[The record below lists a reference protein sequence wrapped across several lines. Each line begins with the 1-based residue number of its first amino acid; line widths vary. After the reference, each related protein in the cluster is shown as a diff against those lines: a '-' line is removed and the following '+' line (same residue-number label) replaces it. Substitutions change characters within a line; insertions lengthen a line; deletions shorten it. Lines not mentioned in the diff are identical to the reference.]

1 MAANI
6 QNISMKTIMDDVKD
20 IFNGD
25 NKEYQPDNKNHDL
38 ENVLIL
44 TFDENN
50 DRQLFKSFPEI
61 ELYAAEQGISPEKVI
76 GAEIDNLQQKVTED
90 WNNGISVI
98 EQGETL
104 TTTISLEGFAITRGL
119 DAQGKKTFAAGDQV
133 AIYYQNTS
141 DVAKMAITTA
151 LTTTDISDDGKTA
164 KFTVTLNDPKPSGKL
179 RYVYPASMAETEITS
194 VDSNENISSEFL
206 LQQDG
211 TLETLANKFDLAIYD
226 GNLTDKALLPTTAT
240 LKNQLAIAELTIK
253 DYAGTDITDKIKKLD
268 IQLCGNGYALT
279 RPDNAAGP
287 IYVAL
292 YPTPGSNK
300 ENITVTATAND
311 DTKYEKDFK
320 FNFAANNIYPIA
332 VKTFKV
338 VDVSTLTIPDGGTHI
353 EYTAQNGDM
362 LTGTIANRVR
372 ICIAANA
379 NVALKNLTIDYEAP
393 PGSNFYFHNS
403 GITCIGNATI
413 ILEGTNKVKAFEGD
427 FPGIWAATNSSNN
440 DYTLTIKGDGSLE
453 AIGQMGGAGI
463 GGCNGGN
470 CGNIVIESG
479 SITATGG
486 NNAAGIGSGYR
497 SSCGNILISGGTVK
511 ATGGNNAAG
520 IGTGDNGT
528 CGSITITNGVK
539 KVIAKR
545 GTNADCSI
553 CSIGKGNGN
562 SSCGKVT
569 ILGVEYWN
577 GSGYVND
584 AGRIYLQDPDLKII
598 P

>member
-1 MAANI
+1 MAALAVVGVI
-6 QNISMKTIMDDVKD
+6 IMGCAGEDMANEAPQAK
-20 IFNGD
+20 NG
-25 NKEYQPDNKNHDL
+25 N
-38 ENVLIL
+38 
-44 TFDENN
+44 
-50 DRQLFKSFPEI
+50 
-61 ELYAAEQGISPEKVI
+61 KVI
-76 GAEIDNLQQKVTED
+76 Q
-90 WNNGISVI
+90 
-98 EQGETL
+98 
-104 TTTISLEGFAITRGL
+104 TTTISLGGSAGTRAL
-119 DAQGKKTFAAGDQV
+119 DADGKKTFAVGDQI
-133 AIYYQNTS
+133 AIYYKNTS
-141 DVAKMAITTA
+141 DELQLANSAA
-151 LTTTDISDDGKTA
+151 LTANDISSDGKTA
-164 KFTVTLNDPKPSGKL
+164 TIKVEMTDPKPESQL
-179 RYVYPASMAETEITS
+179 RYIYPAAMGRTDYHPADVIENTIN
-194 VDSNENISSEFL
+194 NEKLSDD
-206 LQQDG
+206 QDG
-211 TLETLANKFDLAIYD
+211 TLATLASKFDLAVYD
-226 GNLTDKALLPTTAT
+226 GNLTSNGGLPGSAT
-240 LKNQLAIAELTIK
+240 LKNQLTIAELTIK

-320 FNFAANNIYPIA
+320 FTFAANNIYPIA

-338 VDVSTLTIPDGGTHI
+338 VDVSTLTIPDGENHV

-427 FPGIWAATNSSNN
+427 FPGISAATNNS
-440 DYTLTIKGDGSLE
+440 TLTIKGDGSLE

-463 GGCNGGN
+463 GGGNGGN

-486 NNAAGIGSGYR
+486 NNAAGIGSGY
-497 SSCGNILISGGTVK
+497 SNSCGNILISGGTVK

-520 IGTGDNGT
+520 IGTGDYGT

-539 KVIAKR
+539 EVIAKK
-545 GTNADCSI
+545 GTNAD

-584 AGRIYLQDPDLKII
+584 EGRIYLQDPDLKII

>member
-1 MAANI
+1 MQKISKYMMMAALALVGTMMTGCT
-6 QNISMKTIMDDVKD
+6 SDDLA
-20 IFNGD
+20 N
-25 NKEYQPDNKNHDL
+25 EAPQTKNDSTP
-38 ENVLIL
+38 V
-44 TFDENN
+44 
-50 DRQLFKSFPEI
+50 
-61 ELYAAEQGISPEKVI
+61 
-76 GAEIDNLQQKVTED
+76 
-90 WNNGISVI
+90 
-98 EQGETL
+98 TL
-104 TTTISLEGFAITRGL
+104 TTTISLDGGATTRAL

-164 KFTVTLNDPKPSGKL
+164 KFTVTLNDPKPLGKL

-194 VDSNENISSEFL
+194 VDGNENISTDFEDE
-206 LQQDG
+206 QDG
-211 TLETLANKFDLAIYD
+211 TLETLASKFDLAIYD
-226 GNLTDKALLPTTAT
+226 GSLSSKALLPTTAT
-240 LKNQLAIAELTIK
+240 LKNQLTIAELTIK

-320 FNFAANNIYPIA
+320 FTFAANNIYPIA

-338 VDVSTLTIPDGGTHI
+338 VDVSTLTIPDGEKHV
-353 EYTAQNGDM
+353 EYTTQNGDM
-362 LTGTIANRVR
+362 LTGTIANRVL
-372 ICIAANA
+372 ISIAANA

-393 PGSNFYFHNS
+393 SGSNFYFHNP
-403 GITCIGNATI
+403 GITCKGNATI

-427 FPGIWAATNSSNN
+427 FPGISAATNISNN

-463 GGCNGGN
+463 GGGKGGN

-486 NNAAGIGSGYR
+486 NNAAGIGSGY
-497 SSCGNILISGGTVK
+497 SNSCGNILISGGTVK

-520 IGTGDNGT
+520 IGTGDYGT

-539 KVIAKR
+539 EVIAKK
-545 GTNADCSI
+545 GTNAD

-562 SSCGKVT
+562 SRCGKVT

-584 AGRIYLQDPDLKII
+584 EGRIYLQDPDLKII

>member
-1 MAANI
+1 MQKISKYMMMAALAL
-6 QNISMKTIMDDVKD
+6 MGTMMTGCAGDDLA
-20 IFNGD
+20 
-25 NKEYQPDNKNHDL
+25 KEAPQ
-38 ENVLIL
+38 V
-44 TFDENN
+44 NN
-50 DRQLFKSFPEI
+50 DNHT
-61 ELYAAEQGISPEKVI
+61 V
-76 GAEIDNLQQKVTED
+76 
-90 WNNGISVI
+90 
-98 EQGETL
+98 TL
-104 TTTISLEGFAITRGL
+104 TTTISLDGSATTRAL

-194 VDSNENISSEFL
+194 VDGNENISIEFL

-211 TLETLANKFDLAIYD
+211 TLETLASKFDLAIYD
-226 GNLTDKALLPTTAT
+226 GSLSSKALLPTTAT
-240 LKNQLAIAELTIK
+240 LKNQLTIAELTIK

-320 FNFAANNIYPIA
+320 FTFAANNIYPIA

-362 LTGTIANRVR
+362 LTGTIANRVL
-372 ICIAANA
+372 ISIAADA
-379 NVALKNLTIDYEAP
+379 NVALKNLTIDDDVP
-393 PGSNFYFHNS
+393 PASGNFDVP
-403 GITCIGNATI
+403 GITCLGNATI
-413 ILEGTNKVKAFEGD
+413 ILEGTNKVKAFGSID
-427 FPGIWAATNSSNN
+427 PGILAAYNGS
-440 DYTLTIKGDGSLE
+440 DAEYTLTIKGEGSLE
-453 AIGQMGGAGI
+453 AIGQSGGAGI
-463 GGCNGGN
+463 GGGDSKG

-479 SITATGG
+479 YITATGG
-486 NNAAGIGSGYR
+486 SGGAGIGSGRHYSCGKITISGGTVKATGGVNAAGIGTGDAGGLCR
-497 SSCGNILISGGTVK
+497 DILISGGTVT

-539 KVIAKR
+539 EVMANR
-545 GTNADCSI
+545 GTNAVR
-553 CSIGKGNGN
+553 SIGKGNGN

-584 AGRIYLQDPDLKII
+584 GRIPLEDSDLKII

>member
-1 MAANI
+1 MAALALVGTMMTGCT
-6 QNISMKTIMDDVKD
+6 SDDLANEAPQAK
-20 IFNGD
+20 ND
-25 NKEYQPDNKNHDL
+25 NTP
-38 ENVLIL
+38 V
-44 TFDENN
+44 
-50 DRQLFKSFPEI
+50 
-61 ELYAAEQGISPEKVI
+61 
-76 GAEIDNLQQKVTED
+76 
-90 WNNGISVI
+90 
-98 EQGETL
+98 TL
-104 TTTISLEGFAITRGL
+104 TTTISLDGGATTRAL

-164 KFTVTLNDPKPSGKL
+164 KFTVTLNDPKPLGKL

-194 VDSNENISSEFL
+194 VDGNENISTDFIDK
-206 LQQDG
+206 QDG
-211 TLETLANKFDLAIYD
+211 TLETISSKFDLAIFD
-226 GNLTDKALLPTTAT
+226 GSLTSNALLPTSAT
-240 LKNQLAIAELTIK
+240 LKNQLTIAELTIK

-287 IYVAL
+287 IYVVL

-320 FNFAANNIYPIA
+320 FTFAANNIYPIA

-338 VDVSTLTIPDGGTHI
+338 VDVSTLTIPDGENYVG
-353 EYTAQNGDM
+353 YTAQNGDM
-362 LTGTIANRVR
+362 LTGTIANYVLIR
-372 ICIAANA
+372 IAENA
-379 NVALKNLTIDYEAP
+379 TVTLKNLTIDYAP
-393 PGSNFYFHNS
+393 PSSYYYFHNP

-413 ILEGTNKVKAFEGD
+413 ILEGTNKVKAFRD
-427 FPGIWAATNSSNN
+427 NFPGIRAATNGSAN

-463 GGCNGGN
+463 GGCNGEN

-486 NNAAGIGSGYR
+486 NNAAGIGSGYS

-539 KVIAKR
+539 EVIAKK
-545 GTNADCSI
+545 GTNAD

-584 AGRIYLQDPDLKII
+584 EGRIYLQDPDLKII

>member
-1 MAANI
+1 MQKISKYMMMAALALVGT
-6 QNISMKTIMDDVKD
+6 MMTGCTGDDLA
-20 IFNGD
+20 
-25 NKEYQPDNKNHDL
+25 KEAPQ
-38 ENVLIL
+38 
-44 TFDENN
+44 TNN
-50 DRQLFKSFPEI
+50 DNHT
-61 ELYAAEQGISPEKVI
+61 V
-76 GAEIDNLQQKVTED
+76 
-90 WNNGISVI
+90 
-98 EQGETL
+98 TL
-104 TTTISLEGFAITRGL
+104 TTTISLDGSATTRAL

-194 VDSNENISSEFL
+194 VDGNENISTDFEDE
-206 LQQDG
+206 QDG
-211 TLETLANKFDLAIYD
+211 TLETLASKFDLAIYD
-226 GNLTDKALLPTTAT
+226 GSLSSKALLPTTAT
-240 LKNQLAIAELTIK
+240 LKNQLTIAELTIK

-320 FNFAANNIYPIA
+320 FTFAANNIYPIA

-338 VDVSTLTIPDGGTHI
+338 VDVSTLTIPEGKNSV
-353 EYTAQNGDM
+353 ECTAQNGDM

-379 NVALKNLTIDYEAP
+379 NVALKNLTIDYKAP
-393 PGSNFYFHNS
+393 SGSNFNFHNP

-427 FPGIWAATNSSNN
+427 FPGISAATNNS
-440 DYTLTIKGDGSLE
+440 TLTIKGDGSLE

-463 GGCNGGN
+463 GGGNGGN

-486 NNAAGIGSGYR
+486 NNAAGIGSGY
-497 SSCGNILISGGTVK
+497 SNSCGNILISGGTVK

-539 KVIAKR
+539 EVIAKK
-545 GTNADCSI
+545 GINADCSI
-553 CSIGKGNGN
+553 GKENDN

-577 GSGYVND
+577 GSDYVNEVYH
-584 AGRIYLQDPDLKII
+584 IYLQNPNLKII

>member
-1 MAANI
+1 MAALALVGTMTTGCTSEELANDAP
-6 QNISMKTIMDDVKD
+6 QAKN
-20 IFNGD
+20 D
-25 NKEYQPDNKNHDL
+25 NNT
-38 ENVLIL
+38 V
-44 TFDENN
+44 
-50 DRQLFKSFPEI
+50 
-61 ELYAAEQGISPEKVI
+61 
-76 GAEIDNLQQKVTED
+76 
-90 WNNGISVI
+90 
-98 EQGETL
+98 TL
-104 TTTISLEGFAITRGL
+104 TTTISLDGSASTRAL

-133 AIYYQNTS
+133 AIFYKNTS
-141 DVAKMAITTA
+141 GETQYADSKPLTANDITNN
-151 LTTTDISDDGKTA
+151 GKTA
-164 KFTVTLNDPKPSGKL
+164 KITVTLDNPKAGGQL
-179 RYVYPASMAETEITS
+179 RYVYPAAMANSDIAPNEDINDENTFSTEGIQYS
-194 VDSNENISSEFL
+194 
-206 LQQDG
+206 QDG
-211 TLETLANKFDLAIYD
+211 TLEKLAKNFDLAIYD
-226 GNLTDKALLPTTAT
+226 GNLTSDAKLPASAT
-240 LKNQLAIAELTIK
+240 LKNKLAIAELTIK
-253 DYAGTDITDKIKKLD
+253 DYAGTDITSNITKLVV
-268 IQLCGNGYALT
+268 QQGNGLYGYELT
-279 RPDNAAGP
+279 RPDNAVGP

-320 FNFAANNIYPIA
+320 FTFAANNIYPIA

-362 LTGTIANRVR
+362 LTGTIANRVL
-372 ICIAANA
+372 ISIAANA

-393 PGSNFYFHNS
+393 PGSNFNFHEP

-427 FPGIWAATNSSNN
+427 FPGIRAATNSSNN

-463 GGCNGGN
+463 GGGNGGN

-486 NNAAGIGSGYR
+486 NAAAGIGSGY
-497 SSCGNILISGGTVK
+497 SNTCGNILISGGTVK

-539 KVIAKR
+539 EVIATK
-545 GTNADCSI
+545 GTDAD
-553 CSIGKGNGN
+553 CSIGKGNDN

-584 AGRIYLQDPDLKII
+584 VGRIYLQDPDLKI

>member
-1 MAANI
+1 
-6 QNISMKTIMDDVKD
+6 
-20 IFNGD
+20 
-25 NKEYQPDNKNHDL
+25 
-38 ENVLIL
+38 
-44 TFDENN
+44 
-50 DRQLFKSFPEI
+50 
-61 ELYAAEQGISPEKVI
+61 
-76 GAEIDNLQQKVTED
+76 
-90 WNNGISVI
+90 
-98 EQGETL
+98 
-104 TTTISLEGFAITRGL
+104 
-119 DAQGKKTFAAGDQV
+119 
-133 AIYYQNTS
+133 
-141 DVAKMAITTA
+141 
-151 LTTTDISDDGKTA
+151 
-164 KFTVTLNDPKPSGKL
+164 
-179 RYVYPASMAETEITS
+179 
-194 VDSNENISSEFL
+194 
-206 LQQDG
+206 
-211 TLETLANKFDLAIYD
+211 
-226 GNLTDKALLPTTAT
+226 
-240 LKNQLAIAELTIK
+240 
-253 DYAGTDITDKIKKLD
+253 
-268 IQLCGNGYALT
+268 
-279 RPDNAAGP
+279 
-287 IYVAL
+287 
-292 YPTPGSNK
+292 
-300 ENITVTATAND
+300 
-311 DTKYEKDFK
+311 
-320 FNFAANNIYPIA
+320 
-332 VKTFKV
+332 
-338 VDVSTLTIPDGGTHI
+338 
-353 EYTAQNGDM
+353 M

-379 NVALKNLTIDYEAP
+379 NVALKNLTIDYEKP
-393 PGSNFYFHNS
+393 PGSTYFHNP

-520 IGTGDNGT
+520 IGTGDYGT

-539 KVIAKR
+539 EVIAKK
-545 GTNADCSI
+545 GTNAD

-562 SSCGKVT
+562 SRCGKVT

-584 AGRIYLQDPDLKII
+584 EGRIYLQDPDLKII